1 MITIKN
7 IEFYSKLNRGSLG
20 LRIVDEAPKRAKP
33 DVNDRI
39 I

>member
-1 MITIKN
+1 MITIKTLS
-7 IEFYSKLNRGSLG
+7 YSKLSRGRLG